1 MEKEISAKTDIV
13 VNIKWLFLLLK
24 SAEVTFLVP
33 WHSPKMLCLAL
44 SILQLSQLLVAF
56 CCRYKGPFTC
66 LLLWCPLVMTA
77 EISQEQTECLGTTS
91 MFLWMLQW
99 DKDRERQ
106 CLTASWVKSNVCPLT
121 YAGFIP
127 ASAIVTIFWKEGKE
141 IMVAQYAQ
149 LLFRLPGGVE

>member
-56 CCRYKGPFTC
+56 CCRYKGTIHLPVAVMPTC
-66 LLLWCPLVMTA
+66 NDSRNQPRTDWVFRYHQHVPLDASMGQRQRKAMPHSIMGEEQCVSTDLCWIYSSLCNSDHLL
-77 EISQEQTECLGTTS
+77 
-91 MFLWMLQW
+91 
-99 DKDRERQ
+99 ERGERNNGGPI
-106 CLTASWVKSNVCPLT
+106 CSAS
-121 YAGFIP
+121 I
-127 ASAIVTIFWKEGKE
+127 
-141 IMVAQYAQ
+141 
-149 LLFRLPGGVE
+149 